1 MAFFKKKSRS
11 KKGKYDPKGYV
22 TVKDFRKGDYIR
34 LTGKN
39 GVSGKKTYIR
49 GEYDRATKKYVLI
62 DCNDVWG
69 NGRLVK
75 GTTPANDDFTY

>member
-1 MAFFKKKSRS
+1 MEKE
-11 KKGKYDPKGYV
+11 
-22 TVKDFRKGDYIR
+22 YIEQEV
-34 LTGKN
+34 L
-39 GVSGKKTYIR
+39 IR
-49 GEYDRATKKYVLI
+49 IHLEQEPGEYDRATKKYVLI